1 MSFPLGRIGFVA
13 RIDFAALPTIVRS
26 SDVRYDIPKMHS
38 ERPLL
43 MSSDWLPTLL
53 CSSSKRL
60 IQSRQ
65 SFRTTISSICLL
77 GKHITIGSL
86 VAVVY
91 AIPNNSISKM
101 SVLPPGMPGCEN
113 LP

>member
-1 MSFPLGRIGFVA
+1 MSFPLGRIEFVA
-13 RIDFAALPTIVRS
+13 RIVFAALPTIVRS

-60 IQSRQ
+60 IQSRK
-65 SFRTTISSICLL
+65 SFRTTIARICLL

-86 VAVVY
+86 VAIVY